1 MIFSIKLKIYPVK
14 AKTCLSL
21 FFVFRT
27 AEENRKKA
35 EKKPGEPRP
44 GTFGKKKADALGQGE
59 DAWDEKQ
66 NRWMEKTAV
75 RDAL

>member
-1 MIFSIKLKIYPVK
+1 MIFSIKLKMHPVK

-27 AEENRKKA
+27 TEENRNKG
-35 EKKPGEPRP
+35 EKKPGEPRR

-59 DAWDEKQ
+59 EAWNQEQ
-66 NRWMEKTAV
+66 NRLMEKTAL
-75 RDAL
+75 RDAF

>member
-1 MIFSIKLKIYPVK
+1 MHPVK

-21 FFVFRT
+21 SLVFRT

-35 EKKPGEPRP
+35 EKKPGEPRLR
-44 GTFGKKKADALGQGE
+44 TFGKKKADALGQRE
-59 DAWDEKQ
+59 DAWEEEQ